1 MTTRF
6 DFQSQLGELATL
18 RDHVLAMHETL
29 EGGAHFESMES
40 NVLVERTIDRF
51 GHVFGAM
58 ILRISRGAE
67 TWAELTFNIQEDQT
81 LLWNVAANTGEK
93 RCESLSR
100 CPFPDCY
107 CLKRPDSDPRM
118 QFLTA
123 RWLRCDSRASVLTER
138 ASRGYI
144 AD

>member
-18 RDHVLAMHETL
+18 RDHVLAMYETL

-67 TWAELTFNIQEDQT
+67 TWAELTLTFKKIRRCSGTSPQIPERS
-81 LLWNVAANTGEK
+81 VAKVLQNK
-93 RCESLSR
+93 NS
-100 CPFPDCY
+100 CP
-107 CLKRPDSDPRM
+107 
-118 QFLTA
+118 
-123 RWLRCDSRASVLTER
+123 
-138 ASRGYI
+138 RGSQSPS
-144 AD
+144 